1 MRGRIIAGRSADEFH
16 SHATD
21 LEQPNC
27 RLGRARVDR
36 DRDAMRLCC
45 GRCRALGTSRSS
57 ARVVLLGMAGA
68 DLDGLRR
75 SFQRASPLLRLW
87 FVSGVDL
94 PFLGCL
100 VLLLGARATR
110 PETAVG
116 PRLPFVSPRVRG
128 IVAGSIRERRLSPG
142 ETRCVRSPFSLT
154 EHFAD
159 FSKMAVEI
167 EWMEV
172 TSCKVLGS
180 CSILGNCTNFLP
192 TQFWSS
198 ACLAGYSP

>member
-1 MRGRIIAGRSADEFH
+1 MRLGIIASRSADESR

-21 LEQPNC
+21 LEQPHC

-36 DRDAMRLCC
+36 DSDAMRLCR

-75 SFQRASPLLRLW
+75 SFQGASPLLRFW
-87 FVSGVDL
+87 FVSGIDL
-94 PFLGCL
+94 PVFGCV

-116 PRLPFVSPRVRG
+116 P
-128 IVAGSIRERRLSPG
+128 
-142 ETRCVRSPFSLT
+142 
-154 EHFAD
+154 
-159 FSKMAVEI
+159 
-167 EWMEV
+167 
-172 TSCKVLGS
+172 
-180 CSILGNCTNFLP
+180 
-192 TQFWSS
+192 
-198 ACLAGYSP
+198 